1 MQARHQVAAV
11 ASPRRLAEEPLEQIA
26 SQTAWLQHVDAVST
40 EAVVQRTEPLLGCVQ
55 EQPELAAYGM
65 SAPSSGLSV
74 ALAFHPSRQP
84 TSRLGPG
91 RAKRSCRDTIV
102 EYSALRCS
110 MREACTP
117 AELLD
122 LGQTVCPDSA
132 MQSTARS
139 LRR

>member
-11 ASPRRLAEEPLEQIA
+11 ASPRRFAEEPLEQIA

-40 EAVVQRTEPLLGCVQ
+40 DSVVQRTEPLLGCVQ
-55 EQPELAAYGM
+55 EQPELAACGM
-65 SAPSSGLSV
+65 SAPCQLRSPFIPVASPPRDSVRDVRRDPAETRSLSTLLYGV
-74 ALAFHPSRQP
+74 V
-84 TSRLGPG
+84 
-91 RAKRSCRDTIV
+91 RD
-102 EYSALRCS
+102 
-110 MREACTP
+110 ACTP

-122 LGQTVCPDSA
+122 LGQTVCPDSV